1 MTDYLVTGDTR
12 PVITGTIHARDD
24 ATDLEV
30 LTGCTVKFQMRRK
43 RDRRLMVDADAEVTS
58 TVSGGVAYSLGEND
72 TAVPGEYVIEWQVT
86 YPDGRKQTT
95 ADLREITIR
104 RR

>member
-24 ATDLEV
+24 ESDLED
-30 LTGCTVKFQMRRK
+30 LTGCTVNFQMRRL
-43 RDRRLMVDADAEVTS
+43 RDRRLMVDAEADIVTA
-58 TVSGGVAYSLGEND
+58 VSGSVTYTLDVND
-72 TAVPGEYVIEWQVT
+72 TAIPGDYGIEWQVT